1 MTGEQD
7 TSPASETRAFEAD
20 VSRLLHMMVHSVY
33 SKKDVFLREL
43 ISNAADACEKL
54 RYRSLTDANLLG
66 GDATL
71 RVLVETDK
79 EAGRLVI
86 SDNGIGM
93 TRDELVE
100 NLGTIARSGTRA
112 FLEAA
117 AGSGDGSGLIGQF
130 GVGFYSAFMVASEVV
145 VASRAVGAG
154 EAWTWRSDGSGSFTV
169 EPAGDDAPA
178 RGTRITMILNDDSKE
193 FAEAATVE
201 RTIRHYSAHVPVPV
215 FVKADPAADEKE
227 VVDGTALWVKPKSEI
242 SAEEYKEFYHFAS
255 GNWDAPAFTI
265 HYRAEGRQE
274 YTVLLFVP
282 ETQPFDLFDPDRRG
296 RVRLYVRRVFITD
309 DADVLPSWLRFV
321 RGVIDSQDL
330 PLNLSREMLQTNP
343 LLAAIRKAVTNRVLS
358 ELEKA
363 AGGDAEAYAKFWSTF
378 GAVLKEGI
386 YEDPERRDALFKLSR
401 FHTTTDPEGWRS
413 LSDYV
418 GAMKENQTAIYYA
431 IGENPSAL
439 ADAPHLEGF
448 RARGIEVLLLTDPV
462 DSFWVQAA
470 VGFDGKPFQSV
481 TQGKADLDAIPLA
494 GEDETKDD
502 EDAAARAGDL
512 ATLST
517 LFKTALGERVSDVRT
532 SDRLATS
539 PACLVAPEV
548 GPDRQFER
556 LMARQ
561 RGGAGGRMPPVLEL
575 NPRHALV
582 KALSEQA
589 SSGGNAARL
598 EEAAFMLLASAEI
611 LDGEAPSD
619 PSAFNKRLLAMMELA
634 FGAGPAGNG
643 GETQADGGSDG

>member
-1 MTGEQD
+1 MTGESD

-54 RYRSLTDANLLG
+54 RYRAVTDVDLLG
-66 GDATL
+66 GDAAL
-71 RVLVETDK
+71 KVLVETDK
-79 EAGRLVI
+79 AAGRLTI
-86 SDNGIGM
+86 SDNGVGM

-145 VASRAVGAG
+145 VVSRAVGAE

-178 RGTRITMILNDDSKE
+178 RGTRVTMILNDDSKE

-215 FVKADPAADEKE
+215 FVRPDPGGDEKE

-242 SAEEYKEFYHFAS
+242 SSEEYKEFYHFVS

-363 AGGDAEAYAKFWSTF
+363 AGNDAEAYTKFWATF
-378 GAVLKEGI
+378 GAVLKEGL

-401 FHTTTDPEGWRS
+401 FHTTSDPEGWRS

-439 ADAPHLEGF
+439 AEAPHLEGF

-481 TQGKADLDAIPLA
+481 TQGKADLDAIPLSDA
-494 GEDETKDD
+494 DGSKDD
-502 EDAAARAGDL
+502 DAAARAGDV
-512 ATLST
+512 ATLSA
-517 LFKTALGERVSDVRT
+517 LFKQALGDRVSDVRT

-539 PACLVAPEV
+539 PACLVASEA

-575 NPRHALV
+575 NPRNALV

-589 SSGGNAARL
+589 SRGGEAARL

-619 PSAFNKRLLAMMELA
+619 PAAFNKRLLAMMELA
-634 FGAGPAGNG
+634 FNAAPADRSGAPA
-643 GETQADGGSDG
+643 ADGGADG

>member
-1 MTGEQD
+1 MTGESD

-54 RYRSLTDANLLG
+54 RYRAVTDVDLLG
-66 GDATL
+66 GDAAL
-71 RVLVETDK
+71 KVLVETDK
-79 EAGRLVI
+79 VAGRLTI
-86 SDNGIGM
+86 SDNGVGM

-145 VASRAVGAG
+145 VVSRAVGAE

-178 RGTRITMILNDDSKE
+178 RGTRVTMILNDDSKE

-215 FVKADPAADEKE
+215 FVRPDPGGDEKE

-242 SAEEYKEFYHFAS
+242 SSEEYKEFYHFVS

-363 AGGDAEAYAKFWSTF
+363 AGNDAEAYTKFWATF
-378 GAVLKEGI
+378 GAVLKEGL

-439 ADAPHLEGF
+439 AEAPHLEGF

-494 GEDETKDD
+494 DADGSKDD
-502 EDAAARAGDL
+502 DAAARAGDV
-512 ATLST
+512 ATLSA
-517 LFKTALGERVSDVRT
+517 LFKQALGNRVSDVRT

-539 PACLVAPEV
+539 PACLVASEA

-575 NPRHALV
+575 NPRKALV

-589 SSGGNAARL
+589 SRGGEAARL

-619 PSAFNKRLLAMMELA
+619 PAAFNKRLLAMMELA
-634 FGAGPAGNG
+634 FNAAPADRGGAPA
-643 GETQADGGSDG
+643 ADGGADG

>member
-1 MTGEQD
+1 MTGETD

-20 VSRLLHMMVHSVY
+20 VSRLLHLMVHSVY

-54 RYRSLTDANLLG
+54 RYRALTDSDLLG
-66 GDATL
+66 GDAEL
-71 RVLVETDK
+71 KVVVETDK
-79 EAGRLVI
+79 EAGRLTI
-86 SDNGIGM
+86 SDNGVGM
-93 TRDELVE
+93 TREELVE

-112 FLEAA
+112 FLEATA
-117 AGSGDGSGLIGQF
+117 ASGENSGLIGQF

-145 VASRAVGAG
+145 VTSRAVGAD

-169 EPAGDDAPA
+169 EPAGDDAPT
-178 RGTRITMILNDDSKE
+178 RGTRITMVLNDDAKE
-193 FAEAATVE
+193 FADAATIE
-201 RTIRHYSAHVPVPV
+201 RTIKHYSAHVPVPV
-215 FVKADPAADEKE
+215 FVRADAAADDKE

-255 GNWDAPAFTI
+255 GNWDEPAFTI

-309 DADVLPSWLRFV
+309 DAEVLPSWLRFV

-378 GAVLKEGI
+378 GAVLKEGL

-401 FHTTTDPEGWRS
+401 FHTTSDPEGWRS
-413 LSDYV
+413 LADYV

-439 ADAPHLEGF
+439 AEAPHLEGF

-494 GEDETKDD
+494 GEGDNKDGETT
-502 EDAAARAGDL
+502 ASAGDV
-512 ATLST
+512 ATLSA
-517 LFKTALGERVSDVRT
+517 LFKQALGDRVSDVRT

-561 RGGAGGRMPPVLEL
+561 RGGAAGRMPPVLEL

-582 KALSEQA
+582 RALSEQA
-589 SSGGNAARL
+589 SRGGEAARL

-619 PSAFNKRLLAMMELA
+619 PAAFNKRLLAMMELA
-634 FGAGPAGNG
+634 FNAVPAEQGSVPEAEG
-643 GETQADGGSDG
+643 GADG